1 MLAEAPR
8 EEYHGRKRSR
18 KARMVVLSSLF
29 WHGRVRVQEEDSMSS
44 RLCLPQPPST
54 HAKVC

>member
-1 MLAEAPR
+1 MLGEAPR
-8 EEYHGRKRSR
+8 EEYHGRKQSR
-18 KARMVVLSSLF
+18 KAKTVVLSLF